1 MSKPATRSKR
11 KAQKARHKAKMR
23 KHVAK
28 RERREAAKAATAQR
42 QSPGSHIMQEPN
54 EVNTA
59 AAQEAASDNTEA
71 ITDPIDGEV
80 IEEDALEAE
89 ETTTLNE
96 GHVQAESL
104 TETTTEV
111 VAEPG
116 TEGPAQQ
123 AEGAEN
129 NG

>member
-1 MSKPATRSKR
+1 MSKPSSRSKR
-11 KAQKARHKAKMR
+11 KAKKAKHKSKMR
-23 KHVAK
+23 KLAK
-28 RERREAAKAATAQR
+28 RRERMAATSQR
-42 QSPGSHIMQEPN
+42 APLGSHIMEPN
-54 EVNTA
+54 EATSGSTTPEQQA
-59 AAQEAASDNTEA
+59 ADDMQEQLGSA
-71 ITDPIDGEV
+71 DPIDGEV

-96 GHVQAESL
+96 GHAVAESS

-111 VAEPG
+111 QAEPG
-116 TEGPAQQ
+116 TEGVPQQ